1 MTSGPPKRVPLL
13 TLVKG
18 AQGTGDVSRET
29 GEDASDDRALNW
41 SILMAHAQAGDAG
54 AYRRLLTEI
63 VPYLRSLAARRL
75 RDPADIEDSVQDI
88 LLTIHAIRYTYDPT
102 RPFGPW
108 LVTIAQ
114 RRIID
119 RLRRR
124 GRLHSREEPLTAEH
138 ETLPA
143 EQTNIVDE
151 MSDRHELH
159 EAVENLPA
167 GQREVIRLLKLKE
180 MTLKEAA
187 EATGMSITSL
197 KVTTH
202 RALNSL
208 RKMLSRGN
216 DDQ

>member
-1 MTSGPPKRVPLL
+1 MTSGPRKRVPPL

-18 AQGTGDVSRET
+18 ASGSGDAGRDTGA
-29 GEDASDDRALNW
+29 DASSERELNW

-54 AYRRLLTEI
+54 AYRRLLGEI
-63 VPYLRSLAARRL
+63 SPYLRRLVARRHSN
-75 RDPADIEDSVQDI
+75 PADIEDTVQDI

-124 GRLHSREEPLTAEH
+124 GRLHSREELLTAEH
-138 ETLPA
+138 ETLPTEEA
-143 EQTNIVDE
+143 NIVDE
-151 MSDRHELH
+151 MSDRRELH
-159 EAVENLPA
+159 EAVERLPA
-167 GQREVIRLLKLKE
+167 SQREAIRLLKLKE

-187 EATGMSITSL
+187 EATGMSITAL
-197 KVTTH
+197 KVATH

-208 RKMLSRGN
+208 RKMLSRGSEE
-216 DDQ
+216 Q

>member
-13 TLVKG
+13 TLVKA

-41 SILMAHAQAGDAG
+41 SILMAHTQAGDAG

>member
-1 MTSGPPKRVPLL
+1 MTSGPRKRVPPL

-18 AQGTGDVSRET
+18 ASGSGDAGRDTGD
-29 GEDASDDRALNW
+29 DASSERELNW

-54 AYRRLLTEI
+54 AYRRLLAEI
-63 VPYLRSLAARRL
+63 SPYLRRLAARRH
-75 RDPADIEDSVQDI
+75 RDPADVEDTVQDI

-124 GRLHSREEPLTAEH
+124 GRLQSREAPLTAEH

-151 MSDRHELH
+151 MSDRRELH
-159 EAVENLPA
+159 EAVERLPA
-167 GQREVIRLLKLKE
+167 SQREAIRLLKLKE

-187 EATGMSITSL
+187 EATGMSITAL
-197 KVTTH
+197 KVATH

-208 RKMLSRGN
+208 RKMLSRGSEE
-216 DDQ
+216 Q